1 MHGGEALSTV
11 TDGAR
16 ALHKVGHVQ
25 LLHKRLQLEKVQ
37 IQVENAHDANSVL
50 RVTTHPHTHLPIA
63 DEILEELRD
72 VVAGGELA
80 HLHHRSG
87 QDVDLLED
95 TRQVLLHAV
104 DAVVTL
110 LVEIGGEE
118 NVGVVELF
126 EEGVA
131 LFLDGLDDG
140 VLEFGLLG
148 DEFVLLLVEG
158 HAAAVL
164 LVLVGSGKC
173 ECGVWCDVS

>member
-11 TDGAR
+11 TDGTR

-37 IQVENAHDANSVL
+37 IQIEHAHDTDSIL
-50 RVTTHPHTHLPIA
+50 RVTTHPHAHLPIA
-63 DEILEELRD
+63 DEVLEELRD

-80 HLHHRSG
+80 HFHHCSG
-87 QDVDLLED
+87 QHNDLLEHA
-95 TRQVLLHAV
+95 RQILLHAV
-104 DAVVTL
+104 DAVVAL
-110 LVEIGGEE
+110 LVEVGGEE
-118 NVGVVELF
+118 HIRVVELF
-126 EEGVA
+126 EESVA
-131 LFLDGLDDG
+131 VFLDRLDDS

-164 LVLVGSGKC
+164 LVLVGSGEC
-173 ECGVWCDVS
+173 ECVM